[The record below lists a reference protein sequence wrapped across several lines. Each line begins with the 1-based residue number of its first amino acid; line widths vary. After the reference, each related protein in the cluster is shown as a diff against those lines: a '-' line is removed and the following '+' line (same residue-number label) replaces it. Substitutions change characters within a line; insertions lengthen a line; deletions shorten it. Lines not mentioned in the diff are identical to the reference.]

1 LGSFSVGSC
10 FDVLLSVSFLGEGES
25 EDSDDVSVVGLAV
38 DSRLDE
44 TLPLA
49 DHRAESV
56 SGDVQSVEGS
66 LSVLAVNIIDDQ
78 LHLSPRKKEKT

>member
-1 LGSFSVGSC
+1 
-10 FDVLLSVSFLGEGES
+10 VSFLGEGES

-66 LSVLAVNIIDDQ
+66 LSVLAINIINNQ
-78 LHLSPRKKEKT
+78 LHLSPRKIKYKNCG